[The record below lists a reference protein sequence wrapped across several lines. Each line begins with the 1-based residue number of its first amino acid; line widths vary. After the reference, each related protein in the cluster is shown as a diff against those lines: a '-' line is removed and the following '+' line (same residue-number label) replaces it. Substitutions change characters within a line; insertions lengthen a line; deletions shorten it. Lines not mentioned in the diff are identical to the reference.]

1 MVSGAFRSGVMGDS
15 ARPWGPHDFLAVLF
29 GAKKCVEVN
38 GVKKASKT
46 PSESAFDLF
55 YSPPI
60 VDSAAFRN
68 GAMGDSRPVR
78 PLYRPSQP
86 RPKACQPV
94 PRSRSGT
101 RLKSLKINAAEN
113 KNKRVNGYP

>member
-1 MVSGAFRSGVMGDS
+1 MKTSLQMLSQLFIFHKSKNFTSDYEIRMPPTVTPPD
-15 ARPWGPHDFLAVLF
+15 RPRPDQRGTSRKRYKDF
-29 GAKKCVEVN
+29 KTN
-38 GVKKASKT
+38 SK
-46 PSESAFDLF
+46 
-55 YSPPI
+55 
-60 VDSAAFRN
+60 
-68 GAMGDSRPVR
+68 SRPVR

-101 RLKSLKINAAEN
+101 RLKFLKINAAEN